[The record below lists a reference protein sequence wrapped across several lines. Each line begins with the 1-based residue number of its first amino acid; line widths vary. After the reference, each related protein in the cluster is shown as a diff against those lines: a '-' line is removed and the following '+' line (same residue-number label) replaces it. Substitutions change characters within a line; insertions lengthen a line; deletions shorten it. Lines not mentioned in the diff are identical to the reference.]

1 MDSPFASKEVVLTRY
16 LYILDEVLYTLK
28 EVLLKG
34 KDFNEVVFW
43 AGEIIYSGLSEE
55 LWQFIFYFNYS
66 FLAIVYP
73 KYETKLY
80 KLYKLFT
87 NENEKHLS
95 KFKTIKNGF
104 ITVNI
109 SDLQLEYCINALS
122 ILFNSK
128 KNFLV
133 FNKWHQAQK
142 TIDNIY
148 SINTPEWL
156 KKLKIDKKYF
166 TYLRS
171 IKNKNFKNIAF
182 YLKTKYFDIDN
193 LYKITIKYFKEVK
206 NIGIKPKNINI
217 SQLPYRNK
225 EHIIMTLICH
235 MLTDEKNIEKR
246 SIFTICDTEL
256 HIKQLKIDNEP
267 INIAYKTLSNKYRYP
282 ISNTIGCFPLARNSF
297 KNYRNIKEVFWF
309 FWKYYTYN
317 CPVWR
322 ERYNKYNII
331 IDNKKKD
338 ILFQDYQNQEDFDDN
353 YYYETDEQ
361 TIQVQNMSVPEIPPI
376 TLQAWKKLII

>member
-133 FNKWHQAQK
+133 FNKWHQDQK

-267 INIAYKTLSNKYRYP
+267 
-282 ISNTIGCFPLARNSF
+282 
-297 KNYRNIKEVFWF
+297 
-309 FWKYYTYN
+309 
-317 CPVWR
+317 
-322 ERYNKYNII
+322 
-331 IDNKKKD
+331 
-338 ILFQDYQNQEDFDDN
+338 
-353 YYYETDEQ
+353 
-361 TIQVQNMSVPEIPPI
+361 
-376 TLQAWKKLII
+376 